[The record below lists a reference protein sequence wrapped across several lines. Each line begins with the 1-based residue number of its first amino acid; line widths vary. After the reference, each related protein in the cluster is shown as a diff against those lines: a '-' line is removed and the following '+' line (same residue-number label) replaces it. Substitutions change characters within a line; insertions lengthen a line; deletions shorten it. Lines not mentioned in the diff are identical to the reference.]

1 MGLVSFWTPV
11 PHGFLFAD
19 RPGPALDVSEP
30 DQRNG
35 GTVQPMTRRN
45 DDLEVI
51 PVTAFE
57 NIVSDCE
64 LVEQVM
70 TRGKSE
76 FARSCA
82 QCHGADGTGGK
93 GYPNLTDSDWLWG
106 GSLDAIETTI
116 RYGIRAEHE
125 ETRYTEMPAFLR
137 EGILTLSEI
146 DSIATHVLS
155 LSGGGTDRAAN
166 LYLSD
171 GGTDRAANG
180 IGAELFVQNCAI
192 CHRPQGQGDPDIG
205 GGGSLDAIETT
216 IRYGIRA
223 EHEETRYTEMPAF
236 LREGILTLSEIDSIA
251 THVLS
256 LSGGGT
262 DRAANLYLS
271 DGGTDRAA
279 NGIGAELFVQ
289 NCAICHRPQGQ
300 GDPDIG
306 VPRLNDEIW
315 LYGADMGTV
324 VETIAY
330 ARNATMPYWVDK
342 LDDATIKLLAI
353 YVRLLGGR
361 DSRGASHSCE
371 RTG

>member
-19 RPGPALDVSEP
+19 RPGPALDLSEQ

-125 ETRYTEMPAFLR
+125 DTRYTEMPAFLR
-137 EGILTLSEI
+137 DGILTLSEI

-171 GGTDRAANG
+171 GGTDRAAN
-180 IGAELFVQNCAI
+180 
-192 CHRPQGQGDPDIG
+192 R
-205 GGGSLDAIETT
+205 
-216 IRYGIRA
+216 
-223 EHEETRYTEMPAF
+223 
-236 LREGILTLSEIDSIA
+236 
-251 THVLS
+251 
-256 LSGGGT
+256 
-262 DRAANLYLS
+262 
-271 DGGTDRAA
+271 
-279 NGIGAELFVQ
+279 IGAELFVQ

-324 VETIAY
+324 VETISY

>member
-1 MGLVSFWTPV
+1 MGLVIFWTEV
-11 PHGFLFAD
+11 LHGLVFTD
-19 RPGPALDVSEP
+19 QPGPALDVSEQ

-82 QCHGADGTGGK
+82 RCHGADGTGGI
-93 GYPNLTDSDWLWG
+93 GYLNLTDSDWLWG

-125 ETRYTEMPAFLR
+125 DTRYTEMPAFLT

-166 LYLSD
+166 S
-171 GGTDRAANG
+171 

-192 CHRPQGQGDPDIG
+192 CHGPQGQGDPK
-205 GGGSLDAIETT
+205 
-216 IRYGIRA
+216 
-223 EHEETRYTEMPAF
+223 
-236 LREGILTLSEIDSIA
+236 
-251 THVLS
+251 
-256 LSGGGT
+256 
-262 DRAANLYLS
+262 
-271 DGGTDRAA
+271 
-279 NGIGAELFVQ
+279 
-289 NCAICHRPQGQ
+289 
-300 GDPDIG
+300 IG

-315 LYGADMGTV
+315 LYGADIATV
-324 VETIAY
+324 VETISF
-330 ARNATMPYWVDK
+330 ARNATMPYWVDE
-342 LDDATIKLLAI
+342 LDGATIRLLAV
-353 YVRLLGGR
+353 YVRLLGER
-361 DSRGASHSCE
+361 DSRGASPSCE